1 MGISYPT
8 TPAPGTTTW
17 IGETIETEDEVLA
30 VNFMNHWS
38 APSQGDRVD
47 YWVSADNGTHW
58 EAVEKNQTIHFTHPE
73 IS

>member
-17 IGETIETEDEVLA
+17 IGETIVTEDDVLA
-30 VNFMNHWS
+30 VMCKPLVS
-38 APSQGDRVD
+38 TSQGDRVD

-58 EAVEKNQTIHFTHPE
+58 EL
-73 IS
+73 